1 MATTSGSRTK
11 TILLVDDS
19 DACRITTKWF
29 LMNFGYAVDS
39 VHSAEEALAL
49 FDPEIHDL
57 VITDN
62 SILGMTGTERR
73 QLVANRALQ
82 IDAWR
87 RAVATPKRIG
97 PDPKVRF
104 SIKWKREE
112 KEQNWIGVA
121 ALPVRSMSCQKLL
134 SRPFSDRKSV
144 V

>member
-1 MATTSGSRTK
+1 
-11 TILLVDDS
+11 
-19 DACRITTKWF
+19 
-29 LMNFGYAVDS
+29 MNFGYAVDS

-121 ALPVRSMSCQKLL
+121 ALPVRYRRQCSDATIGPNAGQIHEGTTLGRG
-134 SRPFSDRKSV
+134 RPR
-144 V
+144 